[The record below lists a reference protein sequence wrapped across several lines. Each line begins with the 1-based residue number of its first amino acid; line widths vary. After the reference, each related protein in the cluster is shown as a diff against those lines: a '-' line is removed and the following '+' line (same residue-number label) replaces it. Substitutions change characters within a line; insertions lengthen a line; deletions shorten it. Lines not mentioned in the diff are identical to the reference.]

1 MMKKKE
7 DRFYQIGIDREIS
20 LEMLEKTVNMHLAG
34 NDRAAIKEFLNAS
47 LREKLPAISDSV
59 RGTRSKT
66 ITILM
71 KIWVSV
77 PSEMEEFRNSG
88 LELLQILP
96 REKHIGIHWGM
107 TMAVYPFWGIVAAN
121 VGRLLRLQE
130 NFSSSQVQKR
140 VKEKYGE
147 RETVFR
153 SVNRLLRSFI
163 DWGILTKTREK
174 GVYTHGKPVSIDNP
188 KMIAWLFEAILN
200 SRPEGKAPLGELTK
214 SMSLFPFLLAPIT
227 AASVVSNSSR
237 LELVRHGLSDE
248 LIVLRND

>member
-1 MMKKKE
+1 MKRKE
-7 DRFYQIGIDREIS
+7 DRFYQIALDREIS

-34 NDRAAIKEFLNAS
+34 NDRAAIKEYLNES

-88 LELLQILP
+88 IELLKILP
-96 REKHIGIHWGM
+96 KEKHIGIHWGM
-107 TMAVYPFWGIVAAN
+107 TMAIYPFWGIVAAS
-121 VGRLLRLQE
+121 VGRLLQLQE
-130 NFSSSQVQKR
+130 NISSSQVQKR
-140 VKEKYGE
+140 IKEKYGE

-153 SVNRLLRSFI
+153 SVQRLLRSFI
-163 DWGILTKTREK
+163 DWGVLMEANEK
-174 GVYTHGKPVSIDNP
+174 GVYAQGKSVSLDHP

-200 SRPEGKAPLGELTK
+200 SRPEGKAPISELIHN
-214 SMSLFPFLLAPIT
+214 MCLFPFHLSPIT
-227 AASVVSNSSR
+227 AESVVNYSSR
-237 LELVRHGLSDE
+237 LELIRHGLSDE
-248 LIVLRND
+248 LIVLSND

>member
-1 MMKKKE
+1 MKKKE

-34 NDRAAIKEFLNAS
+34 NDRAAIKAFLNDS

-88 LELLQILP
+88 IELLKIFP
-96 REKHIGIHWGM
+96 KEKHIGIHWGM
-107 TMAVYPFWGIVAAN
+107 TMAVYPFWGIVAAS

-130 NFSSSQVQKR
+130 NISSSQVQKR

-163 DWGILTKTREK
+163 DWGILRKTGEK
-174 GVYTHGKPVSIDNP
+174 GVFTQGSSVRIDNP
-188 KMIAWLFEAILN
+188 KMIAWIFESILN
-200 SRPEGKAPLGELTK
+200 SRTEKKAPINELINH
-214 SMSLFPFLLAPIT
+214 MSLFPFLLAPNT
-227 AASVVSNSSR
+227 AESIVSNSSR
-237 LELVRHGLSDE
+237 LELIRHGLSEE
-248 LIVLRND
+248 LIVLKND